1 MIFIIFYFNM
11 FVVFILVYKQQILE
25 IKTVKA
31 PDYIKCTGQTNTW
44 DSDPESEI
52 QIWINDNE

>member
-1 MIFIIFYFNM
+1 M

-52 QIWINDNE
+52 QI